1 MYVFTWHFTRF
12 CVESDI
18 SRDHVEFSRASRR
31 KLVTFLV
38 FGFVFGGRNCICS
51 ATTLRLT
58 FPKLVLLFLW
68 WFEKSGCFFRAPHNI
83 GPLKACDRNKCSRDL
98 RDAISHFYHNR
109 VEITQLLTQ
118 FTRELTESKKLQNAQ
133 FTRSALQ
140 FVEKCWNSPKQEILE
155 MTQVRNFNALRQY
168 LQSWISVVAVVFC
181 WSLHNFNAVVG
192 NCMKGDRPNATRKWQ
207 RCVAVS
213 TCYA

>member
-1 MYVFTWHFTRF
+1 MTFHSLFVLEQH
-12 CVESDI
+12 I
-18 SRDHVEFSRASRR
+18 SRDHVEFPPRFAT
-31 KLVTFLV
+31 KIGNF
-38 FGFVFGGRNCICS
+38 FGFWF
-51 ATTLRLT
+51 RLWRSHLHLQCHNAST
-58 FPKLVLLFLW
+58 NLPKIGLFLW

-118 FTRELTESKKLQNAQ
+118 FTRELTESEKLQNAQ

-181 WSLHNFNAVVG
+181 WSLHNFNALVG